1 MADLEKNNV
10 EEIVDEE
17 MENNIV
23 TLTDE
28 ETGEEQDFELYASAV
43 IDDKLYYALVPVDEE
58 SDEYIILSASEDG
71 EDIVFETID
80 DDEEFDKVAEY
91 FDDLLFSDVDYDVN

>member
-17 MENNIV
+17 MENSIV

>member
-1 MADLEKNNV
+1 MADIEKNNV

-71 EDIVFETID
+71 EDIIFETID

-91 FDDLLFSDVDYDVN
+91 FDDLLFSDVDYDGN

>member
-58 SDEYIILSASEDG
+58 SEEYIILSASEDG

-91 FDDLLFSDVDYDVN
+91 FDDLLFSDVDYDGN

>member
-1 MADLEKNNV
+1 MADIEKNNV

-43 IDDKLYYALVPVDEE
+43 IDDKLYYALVPVDEK

-71 EDIVFETID
+71 EDIIFETID

-91 FDDLLFSDVDYDVN
+91 FDDLLFSDVDYDGN

>member
-1 MADLEKNNV
+1 MADFEKNNV

-91 FDDLLFSDVDYDVN
+91 FDDLLFSDVDYDGN

>member
-1 MADLEKNNV
+1 MADFEKNNV

-28 ETGEEQDFELYASAV
+28 DTGEEQDFELYASAV
-43 IDDKLYYALVPVDEE
+43 IDDKLYYALVPTDEE
-58 SDEYIILSASEDG
+58 GDEYIILSASEDG
-71 EDIVFETID
+71 EDIIFETID

-91 FDDLLFSDVDYDVN
+91 FDDLLFSDVDYDGN